1 MKSTSAGAING
12 IFVKIISFGTALGF
26 AGMLGSLAC
35 MSRGGDRGRFVIGWS
50 PWSLVLG
57 AIGFA
62 AGLWF
67 WRLLWRAEAEIDRQ
81 HPARRQLIRYS
92 VGLGILAFCC
102 FVYPIRFVDPV
113 RRSEVLFGL
122 AMAIAVLSF
131 VGWFIFQTIRWV
143 SANELKDGE
152 SE

>member
-1 MKSTSAGAING
+1 MKATPTSVLGGGFAR
-12 IFVKIISFGTALGF
+12 IISIATAMGF

-35 MSRGGDRGRFVIGWS
+35 MSRGTRGRFVIGWS
-50 PWSLVLG
+50 AWSLVLG
-57 AIGFA
+57 AVGFA
-62 AGLWF
+62 LGLWF
-67 WRLLWRAEAEIDRQ
+67 WRLLWRAEAEKDTA
-81 HPARRQLIRYS
+81 HPARRALIRYS
-92 VGLGILAFCC
+92 VFLGVLAFCC

-113 RRSEVLFGL
+113 RRSEVIIGL
-122 AMAIAVLSF
+122 GMAIAVLTF